1 MEGKLTLKQNVQYVF
16 IDSGIG
22 GLPYLRHLKELEP
35 QSSCAYVA
43 DTKHFPYGEKTLEE
57 VIEYTE
63 DLVKKIIEKLKP
75 SVIIIACN
83 TMTVSALSHLR
94 KKFDIPFVGTVPAIK
109 PAALTSKN
117 KKIAVLATERTV
129 NDIYVQNLIEEFG
142 ADCKFFMRAD
152 SVLVSKIENTLLSG
166 NAEDKKAGIRPAVE
180 FFKSAGTDTAVLGC
194 THFLHLR
201 DEFKSECEPDI
212 KIVDS
217 LDGVVNQALKI
228 SPPQKSKTDEKLNNI
243 QKDIFYITSEKTE
256 ESEKKYSAYAELF
269 NMTLGYF

>member
-1 MEGKLTLKQNVQYVF
+1 MTLKQNVQYVF

-43 DTKHFPYGEKTLEE
+43 DTKHFPYGAKTLEE

-63 DLVKKIIEKLKP
+63 DLVKP

-94 KKFDIPFVGTVPAIK
+94 KKFEIPFVGTVPAIK

-129 NDIYVQNLIEEFG
+129 NDIYVQNLIDEFG

-166 NAEDKKAGIRPAVE
+166 SEEDKKAGIRPAVE

-228 SPPQKSKTDEKLNNI
+228 SPPQKSKTDEKLKNI

-256 ESEKKYSAYAELF
+256 ESTKKYSAYAELF
-269 NMTLGYF
+269 NMTLVYF

>member
-1 MEGKLTLKQNVQYVF
+1 MTLKQNVQYVF

-94 KKFDIPFVGTVPAIK
+94 KKFEIPFVGTVPAIK

-142 ADCKFFMRAD
+142 VDCKFFMRAD

-228 SPPQKSKTDEKLNNI
+228 SPPKKSKTDEKLKNI

-256 ESEKKYSAYAELF
+256 ESTKKYSAYAELF

>member
-1 MEGKLTLKQNVQYVF
+1 
-16 IDSGIG
+16 
-22 GLPYLRHLKELEP
+22 
-35 QSSCAYVA
+35 
-43 DTKHFPYGEKTLEE
+43 
-57 VIEYTE
+57 
-63 DLVKKIIEKLKP
+63 
-75 SVIIIACN
+75 
-83 TMTVSALSHLR
+83 MTVSALSHLR
-94 KKFDIPFVGTVPAIK
+94 KKFEIPFVGTVPAIK

-166 NAEDKKAGIRPAVE
+166 SEEDKKAGIRPAVE

-217 LDGVVNQALKI
+217 LDGVINQALKI
-228 SPPQKSKTDEKLNNI
+228 SPPQKSKMDNI

-256 ESEKKYSAYAELF
+256 ESTKKYSAYAELF

>member
-1 MEGKLTLKQNVQYVF
+1 MTKEKNIQYVF

-22 GLPYLRHLKELEP
+22 GLPYLRHLKEIEP

-57 VIEYTE
+57 VIEYTQN
-63 DLVKKIIEKLKP
+63 LVKKIIEELRP

-94 KKFDIPFVGTVPAIK
+94 EKFDIPFVGTVPAIK
-109 PAALTSKN
+109 PAVLASKN

-129 NDIYVQNLIEEFG
+129 NDIYVQNLIDEFG

-152 SVLVSKIENTLLSG
+152 SVLVSKIENSLLSG
-166 NAEDKKAGIRPAVE
+166 SEEDKKAAIRPAVE

-201 DEFKSECEPDI
+201 DEFKAVCEPDI
-212 KIVDS
+212 RIVDS
-217 LDGVVNQALKI
+217 LDGVVNRALKI
-228 SPPQKSKTDEKLNNI
+228 SPPQKLKKENSKLKNI

-256 ESEKKYSAYAELF
+256 ENTKKYSAYADLF
-269 NMTLGYF
+269 GMVLGYF